1 MKSFVNFTKVNPAL
15 AGAVLEK
22 ENGQYCGTQVGSSS
36 HSPPSIL
43 QSVSNQLGEEIVESF
58 ETYGAEKPLKQISV
72 KEGRQFTRKHSK
84 VL

>member
-1 MKSFVNFTKVNPAL
+1 MVSVVAL
-15 AGAVLEK
+15 K
-22 ENGQYCGTQVGSSS
+22 WGSSS

-58 ETYGAEKPLKQISV
+58 ETYGAEEPLKQISV
-72 KEGRQFTRKHSK
+72 KGRQTIYDKYSK